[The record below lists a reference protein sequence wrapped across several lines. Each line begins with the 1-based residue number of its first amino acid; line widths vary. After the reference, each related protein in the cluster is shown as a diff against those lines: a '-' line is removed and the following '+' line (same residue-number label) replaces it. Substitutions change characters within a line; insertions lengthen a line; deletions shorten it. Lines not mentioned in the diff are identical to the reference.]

1 MKLKES
7 KKFIYIIILFMAF
20 VIGTT
25 NVNAV
30 NINIYDGQTTGVVVS
45 GIPTQESLDN
55 IPDTINVDAQEI
67 ETDKASK
74 QIYDLVVEE
83 LKNQQIEVENVNNST
98 EIDESKYTVYVSVN
112 RNEADVRISLGYNTI
127 VNKDVSVKYNNSNLY
142 SNEDKKY
149 IEDTLKNLGF
159 VLGESGYSISSE
171 GYYNVN
177 NNTIVNK
184 DDEILENI
192 EKAGIVLKAVSAGGG
207 IQYNGTEYD
216 VYRNGIYYMTV
227 VVESI
232 YHFELTVPNSIDEN
246 KHVEYAC
253 DKLSEYLIKNFEEE
267 RTVTLK
273 QVKDNVYSVLV
284 NGQSYDDM
292 QLVLKKEAAISRE
305 DKTTGVKLDTTTNTV
320 SEDTVIS
327 VTNVESKEI
336 LNRVKVCLKDI
347 SDKYITYDIN
357 LLENGIK
364 VQPNGK
370 VKISIPI
377 PDGFDKEK
385 LEIYRITDS
394 GEKISY
400 QVTVE
405 GNLATFETDHFSIYV
420 LAENKSKVA
429 VSNKQKDNTPKT
441 GVVNITYA
449 AILVG
454 GVSGIGMLATTKKKK
469 TKC

>member
-30 NINIYDGQTTGVVVS
+30 NINIYDGLTQGIITS
-45 GIPTQESLDN
+45 GIPTQESFDN

-112 RNEADVRISLGYNTI
+112 RNKADVRISLGYNTI
-127 VNKDVSVKYNNSNLY
+127 VNKDVSVKYSNSNLY

-159 VLGESGYSISSE
+159 VLGEYGYSISSE

-192 EKAGIVLKAVSAGGG
+192 EKSGIVLKAVGGG
-207 IQYNGTEYD
+207 GGLQCNGTEYD

-246 KHVEYAC
+246 KYVEYAC

-292 QLVLKKEAAISRE
+292 QLILKKEAAISRE
-305 DKTTGVKLDTTTNTV
+305 DKTTGVKLETTTNTV

-327 VTNVESKEI
+327 VTNVESEEI

-347 SDKYITYDIN
+347 SDKYITYDID
-357 LLENGIK
+357 LLENGVK

-400 QVTVE
+400 QVTIE
-405 GNLATFETDHFSIYV
+405 GNLATFETDHFSVYV